1 MKSAELHAVTVRL
14 DVLRD
19 IMIELVAAL
28 PPDRTSGFVTALG
41 DCLTGRMSDIE
52 IHSRDFRA
60 TMHECTSAN
69 PAAPLPPWGMTQERG
84 HAKHPSAPGPKPRS
98 GRASAVVQPNA
109 QHFNQ
114 VREMS
119 DCTLQIGRD
128 FLDVGSPAQVIAS
141 ANRALCHPIN
151 SDVSTEIVLAAT
163 ELLLQRSEPDQ
174 LRLNLERLV
183 KRLTQARNTA
193 RRKR

>member
-1 MKSAELHAVTVRL
+1 V
-14 DVLRD
+14 
-19 IMIELVAAL
+19 
-28 PPDRTSGFVTALG
+28 
-41 DCLTGRMSDIE
+41 
-52 IHSRDFRA
+52 
-60 TMHECTSAN
+60 
-69 PAAPLPPWGMTQERG
+69 
-84 HAKHPSAPGPKPRS
+84 
-98 GRASAVVQPNA
+98 

-128 FLDVGSPAQVIAS
+128 FLDVGSTARVIAS

-163 ELLLQRSEPDQ
+163 QLLLQRSEPDQ

-193 RRKR
+193 RRKH